1 MPESL
6 IQYEG
11 GEVLA
16 SLEDRTITGLLIPF
30 NEIGRTN
37 AGRFMVEAGA
47 IDLPAD
53 PAVITLNLDHD
64 RSQPVGRATRVWEEA
79 AGVMATFAIANTPA
93 GDDALADALNPKG
106 KRRRLSGEFHAII
119 KAAKAV
125 GGNLWGSA
133 LVGMGAFPSAMVLAA
148 DTPDEPTATS
158 SSRYVTE
165 YTDEAGDTWRRV
177 EETTTTI
184 TETSTVVV
192 EEDPDAEEDP
202 EGETTVPVTATATVP
217 VTQIGGAPVA
227 VEVQARQTD
236 VRDVYAA
243 LNTLRS
249 DRQNP
254 EALAVLAALNDVTT
268 TTLSGGV
275 APAHW
280 LGQINQG
287 IGYTRMYLPLGTVG
301 TDISIAGKKGFKIKR
316 GTEAVPVDKI
326 DGAWAGDKT
335 AIKSGNGFVQTAQS
349 TRRNWALGED
359 IGREFYDLEG
369 GQEVVASFLELLVE
383 DYHRWADESALA
395 DFVSVGGAAVAA
407 DTTKYPATYPKALGM
422 LIQGMLALGKIKADG
437 RRDLPTFA
445 IANDAAFEEL
455 AYASGG
461 EQNLPAFVSI
471 AINSALNGEAGLD
484 NKITIVRGDVGAP
497 ITAGKG
503 AVIVGANYGVHFDE
517 VPNGPLKIDALEIA
531 RGGIDRA
538 FHGYLQTFKARPE
551 AFVKISL

>member
-1 MPESL
+1 MTDNL

-47 IDLPAD
+47 IELPAD

-64 RSQPVGRATRVWEEA
+64 RAQPVGRATRVWEDA
-79 AGVMATFAIANTPA
+79 AGVMASFAIANTPE
-93 GDDALADALNPKG
+93 GDAALADALSPTG
-106 KRRRLSGEFHAII
+106 KRRRLSGEFHAVI

-165 YTDEAGDTWRRV
+165 FTDENGETWRRV

-184 TETSTVVV
+184 TETSTA
-192 EEDPDAEEDP
+192 DPEASADAEEDP
-202 EGETTVPVTATATVP
+202 EGETTVTASATVP
-217 VTQIGGAPVA
+217 PTLLTGAPGA
-227 VEVQARQTD
+227 VEVQARQID
-236 VRDVYAA
+236 KRDVFAA
-243 LNTLRS
+243 LNTLRG

-254 EALAVLAALNDVTT
+254 DALAVLAALNDVTT
-268 TTLSGGV
+268 TSLSGGIQ
-275 APAHW
+275 PPNW

-287 IGYTRMYLPLGTVG
+287 IAYSRMYLPLGTVG
-301 TDISIAGKKGFKIKR
+301 TNITINGKKGFKIKR

-359 IGREFYDLEG
+359 IGREFYDLPG
-369 GQEVVASFLELLVE
+369 GEEVVASFLELLVE
-383 DYHRWADESALA
+383 DYHRWSDEGALA
-395 DFVSVGGAAVAA
+395 DYVAVAGAAVAA

-422 LIQGMLALGKIKADG
+422 IIQGMLALGKIKADG

-471 AINSALNGEAGLD
+471 AINSALGGEAGLE

-497 ITAGKG
+497 ITATKG
-503 AVIVGANYGVHFDE
+503 AVIVGAKYGVEFDE
-517 VPNGPLKIDALEIA
+517 LPNGPLQIDALEIA
-531 RGGIDRA
+531 RGGIDKA
-538 FHGYLQTFKARPE
+538 LHGYLQTFKARSE